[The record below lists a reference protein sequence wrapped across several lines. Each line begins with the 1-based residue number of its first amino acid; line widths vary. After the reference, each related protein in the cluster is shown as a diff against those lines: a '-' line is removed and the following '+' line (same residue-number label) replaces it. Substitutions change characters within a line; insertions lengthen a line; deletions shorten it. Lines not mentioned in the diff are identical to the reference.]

1 MTDWTRIL
9 KHASPDVRELNAD
22 LLHSPKLAQTVP
34 VESPLAAQFEAMWR
48 HLGGPALDTEVRFHP
63 SRMWRFDYCHL
74 ATRTAIELEGGAYSR
89 GRHTRG
95 AGFIEDCHKYNAAAR
110 LGYTV
115 FRIAT
120 GMVQPDT
127 LSEIIEHIQEH
138 THEHA

>member
-34 VESPLAAQFEAMWR
+34 AESPLAAQFEAMWR
-48 HLGGPALDTEVRFHP
+48 QLGGPVLDTEVRFHP
-63 SRMWRFDYCHL
+63 DRRWRFDYCHL

-89 GRHTRG
+89 GRHIRG

-127 LSEIIEHIQEH
+127 LSEIIEHIQEKR
-138 THEHA
+138 HE

>member
-1 MTDWTRIL
+1 MTDWKYLR
-9 KHASPDVRELNAD
+9 KHLSPDVLEMNAD
-22 LLHSPKLAQTVP
+22 VLDAPKPSQTVP
-34 VESPLAAQFEAMWR
+34 AESPLAAQFEAMWR
-48 HLGGPALDTEVRFHP
+48 QLGGPVLDTEVRFHP
-63 SRMWRFDYCHL
+63 DRRWRFDYCHL

-127 LSEIIEHIQEH
+127 LSEIIEHIRGQQ
-138 THEHA
+138 